1 MEKAAVLMLRTAKK
15 IDSTIEDKIG
25 AVTDKLTKADDLLAT
40 IAIEDARATEVADP
54 QKQKIIDKEIAK
66 AEKELEKA
74 RRYLEEDRPDSA
86 INHFKL
92 AWVCA
97 QKALKI
103 P

>member
-1 MEKAAVLMLRTAKK
+1 
-15 IDSTIEDKIG
+15 
-25 AVTDKLTKADDLLAT
+25 
-40 IAIEDARATEVADP
+40 VADP